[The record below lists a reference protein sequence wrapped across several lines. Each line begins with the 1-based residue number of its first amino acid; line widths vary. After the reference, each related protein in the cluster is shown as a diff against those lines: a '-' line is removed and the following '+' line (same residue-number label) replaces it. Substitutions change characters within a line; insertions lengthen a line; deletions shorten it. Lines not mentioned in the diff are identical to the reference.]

1 MALDNIEQLEAKINR
16 LIERHERV
24 KKDKESV
31 ERRLQQKESE
41 WHHLKGQMR
50 QYERERIE
58 LREKLDRIIGQF
70 ATLDLPDQG
79 KDEAMKKALD
89 VEILGQKFTIS
100 SDSEEGYMLKVAG
113 YVDDK
118 MQELLR
124 STKSVTKS
132 NIAMLAALNI
142 ADEYHRL
149 KETHEAILSRLNQL
163 SKKLSMTL
171 TEEG

>member
-31 ERRLQQKESE
+31 EKRLQQKESE

-70 ATLDLPDQG
+70 ATLDLP
-79 KDEAMKKALD
+79 
-89 VEILGQKFTIS
+89 
-100 SDSEEGYMLKVAG
+100 
-113 YVDDK
+113 
-118 MQELLR
+118 
-124 STKSVTKS
+124 
-132 NIAMLAALNI
+132 
-142 ADEYHRL
+142 
-149 KETHEAILSRLNQL
+149 
-163 SKKLSMTL
+163 
-171 TEEG
+171 